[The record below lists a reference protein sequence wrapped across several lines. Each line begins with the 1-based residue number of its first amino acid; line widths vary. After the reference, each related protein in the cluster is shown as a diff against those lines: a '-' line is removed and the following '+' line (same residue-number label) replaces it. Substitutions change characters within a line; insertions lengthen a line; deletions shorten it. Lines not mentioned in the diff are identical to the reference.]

1 MDTPGRIRRCPIAK
15 NVEMTPGSEQQG
27 ESVALQWD
35 YPTPAGSNGR
45 AGAGKVAERG
55 FRSND
60 DDLATEFLQRIDS
73 LKFWRRGEKR
83 APHKPLLL
91 LLALGEFQRGNDSI
105 SFADCKDRLT
115 DLLREFGP
123 NCPRYHPE
131 YPFWHLQSD
140 KICNAHLASS
150 RKYWR
155 DGSSPSAKALLDAQT
170 AGGFPEPLVHV
181 LRASPHLIAEAAQRL
196 LERHFPET
204 LHPDILAAV
213 GLEIGRQS
221 SSRKARDPR
230 FRERILVAY
239 QYACAVC
246 DLDIRI
252 GNTTVGLE
260 AAHIQW
266 HQAGGPDIEPNG
278 LALCTLHHK
287 LFDLGAFTLENR
299 HMLVSEHAHGG
310 RQFEE
315 SLLRYH
321 GRPIKSPIRDEH
333 APAHRYS
340 DWHSRE
346 VFKPASR
353 PYVGS

>member
-1 MDTPGRIRRCPIAK
+1 
-15 NVEMTPGSEQQG
+15 MTPGSEQQG
-27 ESVALQWD
+27 EADAPLWD
-35 YPTPAGSNGR
+35 YPAPAGSNGR
-45 AGAGKVAERG
+45 AGSGKVAERG
-55 FRSND
+55 FRSNG

-73 LKFWRRGEKR
+73 LKFWKRGEKR

-105 SFADCKDRLT
+105 SFADCKDRLAN
-115 DLLREFGP
+115 LLREFGP
-123 NCPRYHPE
+123 NRGPYRPE

-140 KICNAHLASS
+140 QIWNAHLASS
-150 RKYWR
+150 RKLWSE
-155 DGSSPSAKALLDAQT
+155 GSSPSAKALLDAQT
-170 AGGFPEPLVHV
+170 AGGFPEPLVQL
-181 LRASPHLIAEAAQRL
+181 LRASPRLVSEAAQRL

-252 GNTTVGLE
+252 GNATVGLE

-299 HMLVSEHAHGG
+299 LMLVSEHAHGG

-321 GRPIKSPIRDEH
+321 GRPIKSPIRLDH
-333 APAHRYS
+333 VPGHGYSNWHRK
-340 DWHSRE
+340 E
-346 VFKPASR
+346 VFKPDPR
-353 PYVGS
+353 PYVVS

>member
-1 MDTPGRIRRCPIAK
+1 
-15 NVEMTPGSEQQG
+15 
-27 ESVALQWD
+27 
-35 YPTPAGSNGR
+35 
-45 AGAGKVAERG
+45 
-55 FRSND
+55 
-60 DDLATEFLQRIDS
+60 
-73 LKFWRRGEKR
+73 
-83 APHKPLLL
+83 LLL

-140 KICNAHLASS
+140 KIWNAHLASS

-287 LFDLGAFTLENR
+287 LFALCRDLLGLASNPI
-299 HMLVSEHAHGG
+299 
-310 RQFEE
+310 
-315 SLLRYH
+315 
-321 GRPIKSPIRDEH
+321 PIKAALAMLGRDSGQLRLPLVPLE
-333 APAHRYS
+333 PALADRLRLALEAYGLPVAA
-340 DWHSRE
+340 R
-346 VFKPASR
+346 
-353 PYVGS
+353 G